1 MQRDEQSDDFGSTR
15 AETIHARLKRS
26 TAALHQEVERA
37 LPLVSPELTLAR
49 YRDVLQRFYGF
60 HAPHEQRM
68 TALASSLPFPLRD
81 RSAQLEQDLRTLGLS
96 VHQIQTLPRCHV
108 PPLRRIEQLAGC
120 LYVFEGAA
128 LGGQVVARALRD
140 NLGLDSTRG
149 ACFFAGDRS
158 ATRGRWRQVLRWLDD
173 AAGDPATIVAS
184 ACETFLRLRDWLE
197 RL

>member
-1 MQRDEQSDDFGSTR
+1 MQRDDQTDVLASSR

-26 TAALHQEVERA
+26 TASLHQELEGSV
-37 LPLVSPELTLAR
+37 PLVSPEMSLAR
-49 YRDVLQRFYGF
+49 YRDVLELFYGF
-60 HAPHEQRM
+60 YAPHEQRM

-96 VHQIQTLPRCHV
+96 AHDIQTLPRCDA
-108 PPLRRIEQLAGC
+108 PPLSRIEQLAGC

-140 NLGLDSTRG
+140 NLGLDSSYG
-149 ACFFAGDRS
+149 ACFFAGERS
-158 ATRGRWRQVLRWLDD
+158 ATRARWRQVLRWLDNS
-173 AAGDPATIVAS
+173 AGDPEAIVDS
-184 ACETFLRLRDWLE
+184 ARETFLRLRDWLE